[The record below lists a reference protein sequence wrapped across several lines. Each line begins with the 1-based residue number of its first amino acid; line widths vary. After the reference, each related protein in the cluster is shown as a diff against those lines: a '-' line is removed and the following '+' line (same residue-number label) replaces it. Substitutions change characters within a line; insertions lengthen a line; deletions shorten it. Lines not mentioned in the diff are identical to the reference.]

1 MGESLTQPCR
11 VQEEGFLSRKLL
23 LIGKNK
29 PYVYGD
35 DGTYRISTG

>member
-23 LIGKNK
+23 LTGKNK
-29 PYVYGD
+29 LNVFSD
-35 DGTYRISTG
+35 DGTCRISTG

>member
-23 LIGKNK
+23 LVGKNK
-29 PYVYGD
+29 LDVSSD